1 MAIASFGY
9 TNSSQIINN
18 TVINTTLITKGY
30 AYDDVTIS
38 NLSSCKP
45 KQYHY
50 PSNFDVSNL
59 NFDNILSISG
69 ESYYKTPYK
78 EINFEDTTEVLFN
91 ITTKMSGQIVNL
103 PTTNSIYLRI
113 NGIDYL
119 LERYKEYWQKDI
131 PLYVGQQLHIE
142 VGSNEDGYFPLYGT
156 FTTDYTVTQELL
168 DGLIPTIHITLELYD
183 NAHRPDV

>member
-1 MAIASFGY
+1 MSISNFGF

-30 AYDDVTIS
+30 AYDDETIP

-69 ESYYKTPYK
+69 QSYYKIPK
-78 EINFEDTTEVLFN
+78 EEMNFENTTEVLFN
-91 ITTKMSGQIVNL
+91 ITTKLNGEKIDL
-103 PTTNSIYLRI
+103 PSTNTIYLKI

-119 LERYKEYWQKDI
+119 LERYEEFWQKDI

-142 VGSNEDGYFPLYGT
+142 VGSNEDGYFPLFGT

-168 DGLIPTIHITLELYD
+168 DGLNPTILITLELYD